1 MNRDHRAE
9 RAPLVALAH
18 GSERRDRGSITA
30 FVVTMTIGLIACAGL
45 VFDGGRLLGA
55 RLEAADHAE
64 NAARVGAQHVMAVRD
79 GEWHLDPSEARRVA
93 LAYLSSVGIQ
103 GDVAIVGEEI
113 SVTAVVERD
122 MTLLSV
128 VGVGHRSVSATRTAR
143 SVDR

>member
-1 MNRDHRAE
+1 MTS
-9 RAPLVALAH
+9 VADRGGREH
-18 GSERRDRGSITA
+18 GSRRTDRGSITG

-64 NAARVGAQHVMAVRD
+64 NAARAGAQHVIAVRD
-79 GEWHLDPSEARRVA
+79 GAWRLDPSEARRGA
-93 LAYLSSVGIQ
+93 MAYVTGVGVH
-103 GDVAIVGEEI
+103 GAVAIAGEEI

-128 VGVGHRSVSATRTAR
+128 VGVGHKSVTATRTAR